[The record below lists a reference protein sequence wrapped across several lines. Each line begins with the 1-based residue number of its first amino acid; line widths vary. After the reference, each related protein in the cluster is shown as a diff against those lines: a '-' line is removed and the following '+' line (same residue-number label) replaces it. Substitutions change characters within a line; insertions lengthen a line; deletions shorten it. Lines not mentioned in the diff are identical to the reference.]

1 VRILFLTITRIKGIS
16 ERGIY
21 TDLLRKFRDEGND
34 VFVACPAERRYHEKT
49 SYTVIDGVNILNI
62 WTLNAQKT
70 SLIEKGLCTLFLDIQ
85 FKRAVKKYYGNIKFD
100 LVLYSTPPITFTNTI
115 TYIKKK
121 DGAVSYLLLKDIFP
135 QNAVDLGMIS
145 KHGLIY
151 YYFRKKEEKL
161 YSVSDF
167 IGCLSPANV
176 DFLLK
181 ENPNVNPNIVEVNPN
196 SIQPLEEGLSTQKRI
211 SIRAKYNIPLNS
223 IVFIYGGNL
232 GKPQGIDFII
242 KALSANN
249 GIENIF
255 IIVVGSGT
263 EFPRLYEWFKL
274 VSPSNILVMQGL
286 PKNEYDELVMACDI
300 GLVFLDRRF
309 SIPNFPSRLLSYLE
323 NKMPV
328 LAATDVNTDFGKI
341 IVNAEC
347 GFWVESG
354 DLDGFNN
361 KIQRFIADPKI
372 IQYMGENGYQFLL
385 NNYHVKHSFEKI
397 MNRIKYV

>member
-1 VRILFLTITRIKGIS
+1 
-16 ERGIY
+16 
-21 TDLLRKFRDEGND
+21 
-34 VFVACPAERRYHEKT
+34 
-49 SYTVIDGVNILNI
+49 
-62 WTLNAQKT
+62 
-70 SLIEKGLCTLFLDIQ
+70 
-85 FKRAVKKYYGNIKFD
+85 
-100 LVLYSTPPITFTNTI
+100 
-115 TYIKKK
+115 
-121 DGAVSYLLLKDIFP
+121 
-135 QNAVDLGMIS
+135 
-145 KHGLIY
+145 
-151 YYFRKKEEKL
+151 
-161 YSVSDF
+161 
-167 IGCLSPANV
+167 LSPANV

-181 ENPNVNPNIVEVNPN
+181 ENIKVNPNIVEVNPN
-196 SIQPLEEGLSTQKRI
+196 SIQPVEESLSTQKRI

-274 VSPSNILVMQGL
+274 ISPSNILVMQGL

-341 IVNAEC
+341 IVNAEF